1 MAHDAQGWQPEPDTD
16 DEQARL
22 AAEQRGR
29 ARAERALDRLSR
41 LQRVTAGLSEAL
53 TPQQVAGVVVSHG
66 IRALDAQA
74 GRISVLQPD
83 GRSVMVIGYSGYA
96 RVNPEFSL
104 DEALPTAEVLRTG
117 QPLFVPTN
125 AEALARFPRDREVVE
140 PVIEGALASAPLVI
154 EGRVVGAMTLA
165 FAGDRE
171 FEVDDRELL
180 LALARQCAQALERAR
195 LYELSLTIQEALR
208 RSRDQL
214 AAILGG
220 IGEGVTVQDATGRL
234 VYANTVAARMSGY
247 ASVEEL
253 MADFPNT
260 AVRFEI
266 LDEAGDTFPV
276 ERLPGRQLWRGEPA
290 TEMVLQ
296 FRNLESGEWHW
307 SIVDAASVRDSDG
320 RLQLVVNIFRDI
332 TERKRQADA
341 TSFLA
346 AASTILASTL
356 DIDASLGELAEV
368 AVPRIADWCSI
379 DLADSGAQMR
389 RVASAGDAQAGAGQ
403 SRSHVVA
410 DLVAR
415 GQTLGRI
422 TLATARLG
430 RRFAAVDL
438 ELAQD
443 LARRVALAV
452 DNARLYQEAQEQAEH
467 QAVLNAAL
475 RETIQE
481 RDRALADLRDAM
493 QTRDEFLA
501 SASHDLKN
509 PLASIKATV
518 QLLQRR
524 LDRPEGADPSRL
536 RDGLRRVDVTVTRA
550 AGLVEELLD
559 LARLQMGSPLDLD
572 RQPMDLVQLTREVV
586 SEHQQTTDRHTLT
599 LETLETEVVG
609 LWDAR
614 RLGRVVSNL
623 LDNAIKYSPQ
633 GGPILVRLWREGDWA
648 AVEVADHGIG
658 IPNDQQDRVFE
669 RFQRASNVATRIGGT
684 GIGLASV
691 RHILQSHGGF
701 ITARSQEG
709 VGSTFTVRL
718 PITLEVPPGV
728 DAAARPG

>member
-1 MAHDAQGWQPEPDTD
+1 MRVTTEQP
-16 DEQARL
+16 
-22 AAEQRGR
+22 GR
-29 ARAERALDRLSR
+29 ARVERALDRLSR

-53 TPQQVAGVVVSHG
+53 TPQQVAAVVVSHG
-66 IRALDAQA
+66 IQALDAQA
-74 GRISVLQPD
+74 GRISVLGSD
-83 GRSVMVIGYSGYA
+83 GQSVMVIGYSGYA
-96 RVNPEFSL
+96 RVNAEFSL
-104 DEALPTAEVLRTG
+104 DDALPTAEVLRTG

-125 AEALARFPRDREVVE
+125 GEALARFPHDREVAE
-140 PVIEGALASAPLVI
+140 PVIEGALASAPLTI
-154 EGRVVGAMTLA
+154 EGRVIGAMTLA
-165 FAGDRE
+165 FGGDRE
-171 FEVDDRELL
+171 FEDDDRELL

-195 LYELSLTIQEALR
+195 LYELSLTIQEDLR

-220 IGEGVTVQDATGRL
+220 IGEGVTVQDAQGQL
-234 VYANTVAARMSGY
+234 VYANAVAARMSGY
-247 ASVEEL
+247 ESVDEFTR
-253 MADFPNT
+253 DFPST
-260 AVRFEI
+260 TVRFEI
-266 LDEAGDTFPV
+266 LEEAGDAFPP
-276 ERLPGRQLWRGEPA
+276 ERLPGRELLRGKPA
-290 TEMVLQ
+290 TETVLQ
-296 FRNLESGEWHW
+296 FRNIDSGEWRW
-307 SIVDAASVRDSDG
+307 SIVDAAPVRDSDG
-320 RLQLVVNIFRDI
+320 QLQLVVNIFRDI

-341 TSFLA
+341 NSFLA

-356 DIDASLGELAEV
+356 DVGASLGELADL

-379 DLADSGAQMR
+379 ELADARATMR
-389 RVASAGDAQAGAGQ
+389 RVASTGDPRAGAGQ

-430 RRFAAVDL
+430 RRFAALDL

-443 LARRVALAV
+443 LARRIALAV

-481 RDRALADLRDAM
+481 RDRALADLQDAL

-518 QLLQRR
+518 QLLLRR
-524 LDRPEGADPSRL
+524 MDRPEGADPTRV
-536 RDGLRRVDVTVTRA
+536 RDGLQRLDATVTRA

-572 RQPMDLVQLTREVV
+572 RQPMDLVKLTREVV

-599 LETLETEVVG
+599 LETPETELVG

-614 RLGRVVSNL
+614 RLGRVLSNL
-623 LDNAIKYSPQ
+623 LENAIKYSPQ
-633 GGPILVRLWREGDWA
+633 GGPILVRVSRQGEWA
-648 AVEVADHGIG
+648 AIDVTDRGIG
-658 IPNDQQDRVFE
+658 IPGDQQERVFE

-701 ITARSQEG
+701 ITAASQEG
-709 VGSTFTVRL
+709 AGSTFSVRL
-718 PITLEVPPGV
+718 PIALEVPPGV